1 MKKFLS
7 IAGLLTLMLLLLV
20 ACGSKA
26 ATIDDIAAYPDATA
40 LEPGADPVAD
50 TLVQNMAQDAQIRNS
65 VGVSGQI
72 EQKAYRLPAGTTWDN
87 VESFYNDKLGADGWE
102 NGLGGIAGDLA
113 GDVMN
118 SVNQGNDMMQIGTWS
133 RDKQTLSLV
142 RIAETT
148 DSNGSFLLILS
159 LATN

>member
-1 MKKFLS
+1 MKKFSLFL
-7 IAGLLTLMLLLLV
+7 GLLAISLIFLV

-26 ATIDDIAAYPDATA
+26 VTMDEIPAYPEATA

-50 TLVQNMAQDAQIRNS
+50 TLVENMAQDAQIRTD
-65 VGVSGQI
+65 VGVGGQI
-72 EQKAYRLPAGTTWDN
+72 EQKAYRLPAGATWDD
-87 VESFYNDKLGADGWE
+87 VESFYNDKLGANDWE
-102 NGLGGIAGDLA
+102 NGLGGIAGNIA
-113 GDVMN
+113 GDMMGT
-118 SVNQGNDMMQIGTWS
+118 VNQANEMMQIGTWS

-142 RIAETT
+142 RVAETT

>member
-1 MKKFLS
+1 MKKFSLFL
-7 IAGLLTLMLLLLV
+7 GLLAISLIFLV

-26 ATIDDIAAYPDATA
+26 VTIDEIPAYPEATA

-50 TLVQNMAQDAQIRNS
+50 TLVENMAQDAQIRTD
-65 VGVSGQI
+65 VGVGGQI
-72 EQKAYRLPAGTTWDN
+72 EQKAYRLPAGATWDD
-87 VESFYNDKLGADGWE
+87 VESFYNDKLGANDWE
-102 NGLGGIAGDLA
+102 NGLGGIAGNIA
-113 GDVMN
+113 GDMMGT
-118 SVNQGNDMMQIGTWS
+118 VNQANEMMQIGTWS

-142 RIAETT
+142 RVAETT

>member
-7 IAGLLTLMLLLLV
+7 IAGVLTVLLLVLV
-20 ACGSKA
+20 ACGSKE
-26 ATIDDIAAYPDATA
+26 ATIDDIAAYPDAA
-40 LEPGADPVAD
+40 LLEPGTDPVAD
-50 TLVQNMAQDAQIRNS
+50 TLVENMAQDAQIRTS
-65 VGVSGQI
+65 VGVGGQI
-72 EQKAYRLPAGTTWDN
+72 EQKAYRLPAGATWDD
-87 VESFYNDKLGADGWE
+87 VESFYNDELGADGWE

-113 GDVMN
+113 GDVMS

-142 RIAETT
+142 RVAETV
-148 DSNGSFLLILS
+148 DENGSFLLILS

>member
-1 MKKFLS
+1 MKKFSLFL
-7 IAGLLTLMLLLLV
+7 GLLAISLIFLV

-26 ATIDDIAAYPDATA
+26 VTMDEIPAYPEATA

-50 TLVQNMAQDAQIRNS
+50 TLVENMAQDAQIRTD
-65 VGVSGQI
+65 VGVGGQI
-72 EQKAYRLPAGTTWDN
+72 EQKAYRLPTGATWDD
-87 VESFYNDKLGADGWE
+87 VESFYNDKLGANDWE
-102 NGLGGIAGDLA
+102 NGLGGIAGNIA
-113 GDVMN
+113 GDMMGT
-118 SVNQGNDMMQIGTWS
+118 VNQANEMMQIGTWS

-142 RIAETT
+142 RVAETT